1 MGAQRQVGRCQMP
14 RNGAWREKTHP
25 HMSLRM
31 MSQEVDYSALSKPR
45 DYWLQKQLS
54 NFSWSINLFL
64 MEF

>member
-1 MGAQRQVGRCQMP
+1 MP

-45 DYWLQKQLS
+45 DYWLQQRLS

-64 MEF
+64 MAF